1 MKKALVV
8 LLILAVAGGAFAQ
21 MVFTGSVQSG
31 LVLQMEGN
39 NDPALRFFSMDA
51 GTGARFTLQGSY
63 TNADGNAGI
72 NFNLRSNASTT
83 STNGALDGTHGNGT
97 FIVGE
102 AGTTYIENGYGWLK
116 AFNGMLTLYGGKVDN
131 GTFGTAGGVD
141 ADLDEGIG
149 LMAIVTP
156 ITNLNLGVAVYTD
169 AFDVVA
175 ADGLKNHMKIKA
187 HFNYKNP
194 DLFNITAGFRSTR
207 WQGASGGGF
216 VSIDKSQD
224 AYVGFNF
231 LGLASSGVTNLS
243 VDAFMYNIG
252 AFADNGEMEFGE
264 RFEMTVASAN
274 SLGIGLRM
282 RQYLLTGSNYDGK
295 DPNIGFWAWAF
306 YPVTTSVVPR
316 LDVGYEI
323 GTYRSGIDPRR
334 TFYDG
339 MNFKSGWS
347 FDYSSLEIRPSVQF
361 RFSGTG
367 NYAELGYAAY
377 VNMGVPSGVKTLSNI
392 VYCDYKVSF

>member
-1 MKKALVV
+1 MFSYMKKALVV

-31 LVLQMEGN
+31 LALQFEGD
-39 NDPALRFFSMDA
+39 NDPALRYFSMDA
-51 GTGARFTLQGSY
+51 GTGARFTLQGTY

-72 NFNLRSNASTT
+72 NFNLRSS
-83 STNGALDGTHGNGT
+83 ALTDPTRENGT
-97 FIVGE
+97 FTINE
-102 AGTTYIENGYGWLK
+102 AGTTYIENAYGWLK

-149 LMAIVTP
+149 LMAVVTP
-156 ITNLNLGVAVYTD
+156 ITNLNLGVAVYTNVYNPPT
-169 AFDVVA
+169 AN
-175 ADGLKNHMKIKA
+175 GLDHMKIKA
-187 HFNYKNP
+187 HFGYKIP

-207 WQGASGGGF
+207 WSTSTTGGKT
-216 VSIDKSQD
+216 IDMNKAQD

-231 LGLASSGVTNLS
+231 LGLASAGVTNLS

-252 AFADNGEMEFGE
+252 DFSNVGEMEFGE

-282 RQYLLTGSNYDGK
+282 RQYILTGSAYDGM
-295 DPNIGFWAWAF
+295 DPNLGFWAWVY
-306 YPVTTSVVPR
+306 YPVTTSIVPR

-323 GTYRSGIDPRR
+323 GTYRSGTDPRR

-339 MNFKSGWS
+339 MNFKSQWN
-347 FDYSSLEIRPSVQF
+347 FDYSAFEIRPSVQF

-377 VNMGVPSGVKTLSNI
+377 VNMGVPSGVKTLSNVI
-392 VYCDYKVSF
+392 YCDYKVSF